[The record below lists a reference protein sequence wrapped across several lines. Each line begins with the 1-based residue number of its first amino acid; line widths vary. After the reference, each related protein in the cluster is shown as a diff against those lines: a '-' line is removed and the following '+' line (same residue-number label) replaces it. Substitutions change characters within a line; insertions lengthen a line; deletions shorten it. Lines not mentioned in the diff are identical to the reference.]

1 MSEENE
7 FSMYKNIVNN
17 YFRIETFEKAK
28 EFCARDMVQLNQRYI
43 TEAVCRNEVLNRADK
58 LQKENEELKKEL
70 ETFNGLKNGTTIMFG
85 AKTQYWRKDKI
96 EKYFISKD
104 IIRTKIKELEEE
116 LVQNYGTLGESLT
129 TSEIKVL
136 KELLGE

>member
-1 MSEENE
+1 MSEEE
-7 FSMYKNIVNN
+7 LERARGIIKRLYAGTGITFGDIVD
-17 YFRIETFEKAK
+17 TAPWLDKL
-28 EFCARDMVQLNQRYI
+28 V
-43 TEAVCRNEVLNRADK
+43 NEVED
-58 LQKENEELKKEL
+58 LQKENGKLKKEL